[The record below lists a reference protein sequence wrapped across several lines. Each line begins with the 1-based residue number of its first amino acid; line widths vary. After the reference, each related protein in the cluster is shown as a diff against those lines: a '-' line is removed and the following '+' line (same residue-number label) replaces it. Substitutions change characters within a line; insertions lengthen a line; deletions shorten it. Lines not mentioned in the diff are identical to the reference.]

1 MNAKS
6 KSYKNWSLHEDE
18 NKILWLELN
27 GANEEVNVL
36 SFAVLQELESIVADI
51 QVDPS
56 CYSGIVIISG
66 KKPDFIAGADVKE
79 IAAVSD
85 MNEAVTHIRKIQ
97 TLFSQIEAL
106 PIPVVAAI
114 NGFCLGGGTELA
126 LACHYRLASD
136 ERHTQIGLPEVKI
149 GIHPGFG
156 GSVRS
161 VRLLGVFHGMNF
173 ILEGRSLDAL
183 QAKKLG
189 LVDDVMPLRELRRA
203 AIYYIQHKPKV
214 KKGSWI
220 NKVTDIPF
228 VRNLLGALF
237 KKKLAAKIKS
247 EQYPAPYAVIDNWIN
262 VGSLEEKA
270 FATEAESV
278 GKLLSTP
285 TCRNLLRVFF
295 LQGKLKTSGKET
307 DFKVRHIHIIGS
319 GVMGGDIAAWCA
331 VHGLRVTLQDPSL
344 KALGSAVSRTYELA
358 KKRLKQ
364 KHLIQA
370 AVDRLCPDPNGD
382 GIAYADL
389 ILEAAVEK
397 LDLKHEIFKQI
408 EARARADAIFAT
420 NTSSLRLA
428 DIATV
433 LAQPQRL
440 VGIHFFNPVSYMPLV
455 EVVKGKQSDKTTIAY
470 AAAFVRQIKKLPL
483 PVEDAPGFLVNQ
495 ILGGYFVEA
504 FKALAAGESIGVI
517 DAAGR
522 RLGMP
527 MGPLELADQVG
538 LDVCLDASEHLMGS
552 DATAAQTLL
561 REKVD
566 KGELGRKTQKGFY
579 RYSSGKLIREKITPD
594 PEKLAKWERQLFLG
608 MLNRALLCLDE
619 SVVNSVD
626 LVDAGV
632 IFGAGFPPFQGGIL
646 QYARTMD
653 KQNLAKE
660 LAEYRNTDVQA
671 VEATS
676 AWKLLW

>member
-1 MNAKS
+1 VNAKL
-6 KSYKNWSLHEDE
+6 KNYKNWFLHEDE

-27 GANEEVNVL
+27 GANEDVNVL
-36 SFAVLQELESIVADI
+36 SFAVLQELEAIIADI
-51 QVDPS
+51 QADPTR
-56 CYSGIVIISG
+56 YSGVVIISG
-66 KKPDFIAGADVKE
+66 KEADFIAGADVKE
-79 IAAVSD
+79 ISAVSD
-85 MNEAVTHIRKIQ
+85 MNDAVTHIRKTQ

-136 ERHTQIGLPEVKI
+136 ERYTQIGLPEVKI

-161 VRLLGVFHGMNF
+161 LRLLGVFQGMSF
-173 ILEGRSLDAL
+173 ILEGRNIDAL

-220 NKVTDIPF
+220 NRVTDIPF
-228 VRNLLGALF
+228 IRNLLGALF
-237 KKKLAAKIKS
+237 KKKLAAKIKR

-262 VGSLEEKA
+262 VGSLEQKA
-270 FATEAESV
+270 FAIEAESV
-278 GKLLSTP
+278 GELLSTS

-295 LQGKLKTSGKET
+295 LQGKLKSSGKEA
-307 DFKVRHIHIIGS
+307 DFKVQHIHIIGA

-344 KALGSAVSRTYELA
+344 KALGSTVSRTYELA

-382 GIAYADL
+382 GIAHADL

-408 EARARADAIFAT
+408 DARARADAIFAT

-433 LAQPQRL
+433 LTQPQR
-440 VGIHFFNPVSYMPLV
+440 
-455 EVVKGKQSDKTTIAY
+455 
-470 AAAFVRQIKKLPL
+470 
-483 PVEDAPGFLVNQ
+483 
-495 ILGGYFVEA
+495 
-504 FKALAAGESIGVI
+504 
-517 DAAGR
+517 
-522 RLGMP
+522 
-527 MGPLELADQVG
+527 
-538 LDVCLDASEHLMGS
+538 
-552 DATAAQTLL
+552 
-561 REKVD
+561 
-566 KGELGRKTQKGFY
+566 
-579 RYSSGKLIREKITPD
+579 
-594 PEKLAKWERQLFLG
+594 
-608 MLNRALLCLDE
+608 
-619 SVVNSVD
+619 
-626 LVDAGV
+626 
-632 IFGAGFPPFQGGIL
+632 
-646 QYARTMD
+646 
-653 KQNLAKE
+653 
-660 LAEYRNTDVQA
+660 
-671 VEATS
+671 
-676 AWKLLW
+676 